1 MVNDLGS
8 LGAIFELASGTG
20 WSAWINMGVL
30 LIVNTI
36 MGGIV
41 IAILLTILNRV
52 LGESMEIPRA
62 FLLVLIVNIINILGI
77 MGLMMIF
84 PFAGLILPI
93 LIWIALAKVFF
104 SELSMVH
111 ALIVGVVGYI
121 VTIFIVP
128 ILVAMVLVFL
138 PVF

>member
-1 MVNDLGS
+1 
-8 LGAIFELASGTG
+8 
-20 WSAWINMGVL
+20 
-30 LIVNTI
+30 
-36 MGGIV
+36 
-41 IAILLTILNRV
+41 NRV